1 MTSESTLLAA
11 PPRLIPAGL
20 SGHALLAD
28 PVFNKG
34 TAFSA
39 EERSVFGLHG
49 LLPPSVE
56 TLEQQ
61 CARAYQAYQHK
72 ADDLERYIF
81 LRALEDTNETL
92 SYALLYRHIAEM
104 TPIVYTPVVAEGCS
118 HFSNIYRRPRGLF
131 LSFPLRDRLEQILD
145 SRPHKDVDVIVVTDG
160 ERILGIGDQGAGGM
174 GIPIGKLQLYTL
186 IGGIDPSRTLPI
198 FLDVGTNNLALLR
211 QPEYIGWRHERI
223 SGQDYWD
230 FVDRFVRAV
239 KRTLPHVLLQWE
251 DFAKPHAR
259 PLLERYREQLCTFN
273 DDIQGTAAVV
283 VGTLYCALRAI
294 GKRFAEQTVVILGA
308 GSAGMGV
315 AEYVHAA
322 MVRDG
327 LSNEEAW
334 RRFYLVDLDG
344 LLHSGMANLSEV
356 QRKFAQ
362 PEAALASW
370 LRGPNGEMGLHEVM
384 RNVQATVLVGV
395 SAQPGAFTEGVVRE
409 MARRTER
416 PIIFPLSNPSERAE
430 AVPSDLLR
438 WSDGRALVAT
448 GSPFPA
454 VSFGGRQLQIGQC
467 NNLFIFPAVGLAVSA
482 SGAWRVTDAMM
493 LAAARA
499 LGECSPAC
507 DDPNACLLPPLE
519 GLRRIAKHVATAV
532 AIEAVRGGVAP
543 AVSEKQLRRDVEAKF
558 WVPEYQPYVRE
569 GHSV

>member
-1 MTSESTLLAA
+1 MTSESTSLAA
-11 PPRLIPAGL
+11 PRLIPAALG
-20 SGHALLAD
+20 GHALLAN
-28 PVFNKG
+28 PVLNKG
-34 TAFSA
+34 TAFSE
-39 EERSVFGLHG
+39 EERSLFGLHG

-61 CARAYQAYQHK
+61 CVRAYQAYQHK

-92 SYALLYRHIAEM
+92 GYALLYRHIAEM

-118 HFSNIYRRPRGLF
+118 HFSHIYRRPRGLF

-145 SRPHKDVDVIVVTDG
+145 NRPHQDVDIIVVTDG

-186 IGGIDPSRTLPI
+186 IGGIEPSRTLPI
-198 FLDVGTNNLALLR
+198 FLDVGTNNQTLLR
-211 QPEYIGWRHERI
+211 QPEYVGWRHERI
-223 SGQDYWD
+223 CGQDYWD
-230 FVDRFVRAV
+230 FVDQFVQAV
-239 KRTLPHVLLQWE
+239 QRTLPRVLLQWE

-259 PLLERYREQLCTFN
+259 PLLERYRDQLCTFN

-308 GSAGMGV
+308 GGAGMGV
-315 AEYVHAA
+315 AEYLHTA
-322 MVRDG
+322 MVQDG
-327 LSNEEAW
+327 LSDAEAR
-334 RRFYLVDLDG
+334 RRFYLVDIDG
-344 LLHSGMANLSEV
+344 LLCSGTTNLSEV
-356 QRKFAQ
+356 QAKFVQ
-362 PEAALASW
+362 PETALASW
-370 LRGPNGEMGLHEVM
+370 KRGPSGEIGLLEVM
-384 RNVQATVLVGV
+384 RNVSATILVGV
-395 SAQPGAFTEGVVRE
+395 SAQTGAFTESVVRE

-430 AVPSDLLR
+430 AVPIDLLR
-438 WSDGRALVAT
+438 WTDGRVLVAT

-454 VSFGGRQLQIGQC
+454 VLFGGRTVQIGQC

-482 SGAWRVTDAMM
+482 CGASRVTDAMM

-499 LGECSPAC
+499 LGECSPAGE
-507 DDPNACLLPPLE
+507 DPNACLLPPLE

-543 AVSEKQLRRDVEAKF
+543 VIPESELRRRVEEKF
-558 WVPEYQPYVRE
+558 WVPKYVPYARE
-569 GHSV
+569 LRPA